1 MSGDVHHAEIA
12 EVQGI
17 KEVTSSGLTHSCD
30 GPWYGFVCPYML
42 SSFPLH
48 RDPSNFYY
56 TGKNFGVIDVD
67 DGGMSVKIHD
77 GWGGVVAETRV
88 GKGRVEEGFR

>member
-1 MSGDVHHAEIA
+1 MLVISGDVHHAEIA

-30 GPWYGFVCPYML
+30 GPWYGFVCPHML

-48 RDPSNFYY
+48 RDPSDFYY
-56 TGKNFGVIDVD
+56 TGKNFGVVDVD
-67 DGGMSVKIHD
+67 EGGMGVKVRIN
-77 GWGGVVAETRV
+77 VCKCV
-88 GKGRVEEGFR
+88 